1 MGELSI
7 CEWKLVGWVG
17 GGETFFFFFF
27 FAKKSSTLF
36 CFLPKFS
43 VLSCNE
49 VEIQNKK
56 KIYTIMLSL
65 YHHVFLMFQK
75 TEG

>member
-1 MGELSI
+1 MR
-7 CEWKLVGWVG
+7 G
-17 GGETFFFFFF
+17 GGGGGKIFFFF

-49 VEIQNKK
+49 VEIQNTK
-56 KIYTIMLSL
+56 KIFSIMLNL
-65 YHHVFLMFQK
+65 FHHVFLMFQK